1 MEEFRPFVSIE
12 PRSIDVGL
20 EIRRLQTE
28 QQHIRLILPLL
39 LQQLLPKTTS
49 TTTTTTATTT
59 TTTTTTTTSTTTIT
73 TTIIAITPGHK
84 TGFHYLEREDGD
96 EEERQQLQSGCD
108 TIGQEVSN
116 PKEDFP
122 GHDNAVDNG

>member
-49 TTTTTTATTT
+49 
-59 TTTTTTTTSTTTIT
+59 TTTTTTTSTTTIT